1 MIYDVTGF
9 LQTSPT
15 SGNFAINDIV
25 ASLNWIRENAGAFG
39 ADPNRVTLLGHRTGA
54 VLANFL
60 MLAPVATGKSPIT
73 SLSPLFPLHSMSTF
87 SIVTSIPL

>member
-1 MIYDVTGF
+1 MM
-9 LQTSPT
+9 
-15 SGNFAINDIV
+15 DIV

-60 MLAPVATGKSPIT
+60 MLAPVATGK
-73 SLSPLFPLHSMSTF
+73 
-87 SIVTSIPL
+87 